1 MRSWL
6 FVCVRDSNDS
16 PLVVPGSS
24 NSAPGARLYR
34 ILTTDWHSPLPRSEI
49 LPVLSLVSTMA
60 LVDIVDLHCIICFD
74 AFTLDERPPVI
85 LPCGHTYVCAQCAKR
100 LDKCMECR
108 KPLFIKPQA
117 CVNVNEPL
125 QGSGLAAND
134 MPSWYRP
141 PPQRQMPGRQPRH
154 IQGQKPA
161 QPTEPIAL
169 PVPKNLV
176 MIALMEVSEREK
188 RARMEEKKRVNTKR
202 ANAEGTQYCRIQ
214 GPSAAGSPGKA
225 PPMDTVTI
233 RSPSRDLSIRPEQR
247 LGMNSA
253 SSGKESK
260 ENRLSSKIG
269 SSEDDNSTEGEADE
283 DESEIKVGIKAMLSN
298 CGTYVVRDYIGL
310 VVHSKYPSK
319 GSPEGRVPTKWPVAH
334 VRSGPLRVMR
344 GQTVQVSHIDE
355 NGVACLARGH
365 GFIPT
370 TNSDQLVKGKNA
382 SLSFISLSLTL

>member
-49 LPVLSLVSTMA
+49 LPVLSLVSAMA

-141 PPQRQMPGRQPRH
+141 PPSASDAGPATAPYSGSEASAADRAHCVARSQEPRH
-154 IQGQKPA
+154 DSVDGGFGTRKA
-161 QPTEPIAL
+161 
-169 PVPKNLV
+169 
-176 MIALMEVSEREK
+176 
-188 RARMEEKKRVNTKR
+188 R
-202 ANAEGTQYCRIQ
+202 ANG
-214 GPSAAGSPGKA
+214 
-225 PPMDTVTI
+225 
-233 RSPSRDLSIRPEQR
+233 
-247 LGMNSA
+247 
-253 SSGKESK
+253 GKEK
-260 ENRLSSKIG
+260 G
-269 SSEDDNSTEGEADE
+269 QYQEGQCRRD
-283 DESEIKVGIKAMLSN
+283 SVLSN
-298 CGTYVVRDYIGL
+298 PRTECC
-310 VVHSKYPSK
+310 
-319 GSPEGRVPTKWPVAH
+319 
-334 VRSGPLRVMR
+334 
-344 GQTVQVSHIDE
+344 
-355 NGVACLARGH
+355 GVARESPPHGYRYDTFSVARLV
-365 GFIPT
+365 
-370 TNSDQLVKGKNA
+370 NS
-382 SLSFISLSLTL
+382 S